1 MVVVVEIV
9 QKNDCVLVEVMMMM
23 MMMMDSFLLFF
34 ISRTGRSTYYL
45 DNLLGRGRGRGDGR
59 LQVIFFNGFMS
70 IPGV

>member
-9 QKNDCVLVEVMMMM
+9 QKNDCVLVEVM